1 MHTAKHAQ
9 GNLDPY
15 HPRINAVP
23 TPLFFDNLAKGVRS
37 GWGSGTPPEH
47 SPLGE
52 AQQATVLHGV
62 ENAKRIAVYT
72 VTGVQVLSLAVHGE
86 KETNLQVESLAEG
99 VYIVMIEAANG
110 ESKAMKLVVR
120 R

>member
-1 MHTAKHAQ
+1 MGKWHTPGA
-9 GNLDPY
+9 LS
-15 HPRINAVP
+15 PRRGPA
-23 TPLFFDNLAKGVRS
+23 GH
-37 GWGSGTPPEH
+37 G
-47 SPLGE
+47 
-52 AQQATVLHGV
+52 ATAV